1 MRRILAITLLIAFG
15 SPFVLPLL
23 AATPAAQS
31 ALPACCRR
39 NGAHHC
45 AITMAMAA
53 EGLSGAHFYA
63 PPDRCPMFPKAVAPV
78 RSQQLTFNI
87 PALLFAEVVS
97 HPAIRRQT
105 EARARVALDLSRQ
118 KRGPPTAS
126 LS

>member
-23 AATPAAQS
+23 AATPDLQS
-31 ALPACCRR
+31 SLPACCRR

-45 AITMAMAA
+45 AGTTAMAA
-53 EGLSGAHFYA
+53 ESLNGAHLYA
-63 PPDRCPMFPKAVAPV
+63 SPDRCPMSPKAVAPV
-78 RSQQLTFNI
+78 RSQHLTFNS

-97 HPAIRRQT
+97 HPAMRRQT
-105 EARARVALDLSRQ
+105 EARARVALDTSRQ
-118 KRGPPTAS
+118 KRGPPAAR